1 MAKKIDLKKKTKI
14 SKTELIANVASNLG
28 LPKDSVATVI
38 NATLDEVG
46 SSLKKGV
53 DVTIMDFGSFKV
65 QKVKARKGRNIHTGD
80 EVTIPAHKRVKFT
93 AGKKLSDAVSKKK

>member
-14 SKTELIANVASNLG
+14 SKTELIAKVASDLG
-28 LPKDSVATVI
+28 LPKESVANVVNT
-38 NATLDEVG
+38 TLSEISDH
-46 SSLKKGV
+46 LKNGC

-93 AGKKLSDAVSKKK
+93 AGKKLSESVSKKK

>member
-14 SKTELIANVASNLG
+14 SKTELITNVAANLD
-28 LPKDSVATVI
+28 LPKDSVATVV
-38 NATLDEVG
+38 NAMLDEIG
-46 SSLKKGV
+46 SNLKKGV

-80 EVTIPAHKRVKFT
+80 AVMIPAHKRVKFT
-93 AGKKLSDAVSKKK
+93 AGKKLSEAVGKKK

>member
-14 SKTELIANVASNLG
+14 SKTELIANVAANLD
-28 LPKDSVATVI
+28 LPKDSVATVV
-38 NATLDEVG
+38 NAMLDEIG
-46 SSLKKGV
+46 SNLKKGV

-80 EVTIPAHKRVKFT
+80 AVMIPAHKRVKCT
-93 AGKKLSDAVSKKK
+93 AGKKLSEAVGKKK

>member
-14 SKTELIANVASNLG
+14 SKTELIANVAANLD
-28 LPKDSVATVI
+28 LPRDSVATVV
-38 NATLDEVG
+38 NAMLDEIG
-46 SSLKKGV
+46 SNLKKGV

-80 EVTIPAHKRVKFT
+80 AVMIPAHKRVKFT
-93 AGKKLSDAVSKKK
+93 AGKKLSEAVGKKK